1 MKKSIFAAAIA
12 VLSVCV
18 LASCG
23 GKESKAKSLAEK
35 TLKASMGD
43 PGSLEI
49 VEWSKVDSSFTSLDG
64 DLDYLMAKERTEM
77 FSNLSK
83 EASIGGDYAYA
94 AELSDS
100 ALAQAERAKEI
111 AENFVSEFNGYTITL
126 KCRANNAFGAKIL
139 NTVVFHFDKDMKE
152 CQIVENN

>member
-1 MKKSIFAAAIA
+1 MKKTIFAAAIA

-18 LASCG
+18 LASC

-64 DLDYLMAKERTEM
+64 DLDYLTAKECTEM
-77 FSNLSK
+77 FRKLSK
-83 EASIGGDYAYA
+83 ETSLEGDYEYA
-94 AELSDS
+94 AVLADS
-100 ALAQAERAKEI
+100 ALAQAKKAAEI
-111 AENFVSEFNGYTITL
+111 ADNFVPEFNGYTITL